1 MPPQPTL
8 QIEIESLLRDTG
20 LTRRQIQDRD
30 VRIDVQKQIAFL
42 NLVSEAIGDPV
53 IGFHYKLY
61 KFLSLHGIFCLAE
74 NHHVKILLRS

>member
-30 VRIDVQKQIAFL
+30 IRIDVQKQIAFL
-42 NLVSEAIGDPV
+42 NLVSEAMSDPV
-53 IGFHYKLY
+53 IGFHHKLY
-61 KFLSLHGIFCLAE
+61 NFLSLHGIFCLAE
-74 NHHVKILLRS
+74 NHHVKILLRP